1 MAEIRGCQFPDDLFY
16 DADLNLWL
24 KPMSEDTW
32 EVGITEFGGAL
43 VGDIYMFNP
52 KPMNRDLELDE
63 PFALIEVAKTVLTVK
78 SPFPSILVGAN
89 EEIQE
94 RPIRINRQPF
104 QSWLVHLKAVY
115 PQTAKSVLLH
125 GSQVKDRAIELMDL
139 NRFTSLEEFKKS
151 GGKN

>member
-63 PFALIEVAKTVLTVK
+63 PFGWGLTK
-78 SPFPSILVGAN
+78 RFKKD
-89 EEIQE
+89 
-94 RPIRINRQPF
+94 R
-104 QSWLVHLKAVY
+104 
-115 PQTAKSVLLH
+115 SVLIVSHFRVGLF
-125 GSQVKDRAIELMDL
+125 I
-139 NRFTSLEEFKKS
+139 
-151 GGKN
+151 